1 MIPTLPLTR
10 TLLLEQEGDLGIVAL
25 QSRGKQMMMMK
36 PKPLAVRGVFKVLT
50 EIAMASGKDVQT
62 RKKEKVK
69 QMLVSAQEKEAQYIV
84 RALQGKMRIGAS
96 EQTVLVALAHAVA
109 LSEAEAAAAAG
120 GAAKLPKG
128 EALQELLAAAE
139 ATVKQAF
146 CELPNLD
153 LIVPALLEHGLA
165 SLHEHAKLN
174 AGIPVKPML
183 AKPTKGL
190 SEVLDRMGQARRHA
204 HL

>member
-1 MIPTLPLTR
+1 
-10 TLLLEQEGDLGIVAL
+10 
-25 QSRGKQMMMMK
+25 
-36 PKPLAVRGVFKVLT
+36 
-50 EIAMASGKDVQT
+50 
-62 RKKEKVK
+62 
-69 QMLVSAQEKEAQYIV
+69 MLVSAQEKEAQYIV

-109 LSEAEAAAAAG
+109 LSEMEAKGKVA
-120 GAAKLPKG
+120 KG
-128 EALQELLAAAE
+128 EALQEQLAAAE
-139 ATVKQAF
+139 ATAF

-204 HL
+204 YL

>member
-1 MIPTLPLTR
+1 MILTLPLSR

-120 GAAKLPKG
+120 GAKLPKG

-190 SEVLDRMGQARRHA
+190 SEVLDRMGQARRDA

>member
-1 MIPTLPLTR
+1 MTPGVTPGDHELRRSRDESSDGDVEEGGSSTRGEPNPSPTPDPYPT
-10 TLLLEQEGDLGIVAL
+10 
-25 QSRGKQMMMMK
+25 
-36 PKPLAVRGVFKVLT
+36 PN
-50 EIAMASGKDVQT
+50 
-62 RKKEKVK
+62 
-69 QMLVSAQEKEAQYIV
+69 
-84 RALQGKMRIGAS
+84 
-96 EQTVLVALAHAVA
+96 
-109 LSEAEAAAAAG
+109 
-120 GAAKLPKG
+120 
-128 EALQELLAAAE
+128 
-139 ATVKQAF
+139 QAF

-204 HL
+204 YS